1 MTPLR
6 YLVHIS
12 VFASLLLLLGASR
25 PVGAQTDL
33 QGEPFVRATLGSLA
47 YLLESPPVSFA
58 STADSLLDSTLD
70 LNKFADKA
78 FGAYLEKT
86 LDYYKKLLP
95 EEDYRQL
102 LVQYR
107 SQLHASLRWRL
118 IDDLA
123 LQLHREPLTAIRLES
138 QHFEGEKGKVELIA
152 EQSTG
157 PISIRADLQRTQAGW
172 RIVDISVDGRRL
184 SAHYRKLCDN
194 ILDEKYSLA
203 VLTSFLKRR
212 EYILLDDF
220 STTSP
225 GQCPLDWVV
234 WRPKDKKKPL
244 HYQVVEENGQHVM
257 AARDSGSSVILAK
270 SLRWNPRQY
279 PIMTW
284 CWKTTALPPGGDE
297 RYNHTNDSA
306 AGLYVVFSYNWFG
319 APKQLKYVWSS
330 TLPEGTVGKRDM
342 IFRPWF
348 FVLESG
354 EENLGRWTFETV
366 DLEAHYKLKLG
377 GKPDKKTDSVH
388 ILTDANSTK
397 SYAEAYYADLRV
409 WPREALEQGRV
420 ENYCDCLNS
429 GADSAAPL
437 RAADGDF

>member
-1 MTPLR
+1 MSQLR
-6 YLVHIS
+6 RLIHIS
-12 VFASLLLLLGASR
+12 FYCSLLFLLGASR
-25 PVGAQTDL
+25 PVGAQKDF

-47 YLLESPPVSFA
+47 YLLENPPVSFA
-58 STADSLLDSTLD
+58 STADALLDSSLD
-70 LNKFADKA
+70 LEKFADKI
-78 FGAYLEKT
+78 FGSYLEKT
-86 LDYYKKLLP
+86 LDYYDELLSKK
-95 EEDYRQL
+95 DYKQL
-102 LVQYR
+102 LAHYR
-107 SQLHASLRWRL
+107 DQLHSSLRWRL
-118 IDDLA
+118 IDDLV
-123 LQLHREPLTAIRLES
+123 LQLNREPVTAIRLES
-138 QHFEGEKGKVELIA
+138 QRFDEEKGEVGLIA

-157 PISIRADLQRTQAGW
+157 SISIRANLQRTPVGW
-172 RIVDISVDGRRL
+172 RIVDIAIDGRRL
-184 SAHYRKLCDN
+184 SAHYRKLCDD

-203 VLTSFLKRR
+203 VLTSFLERR

-225 GQCPLDWVV
+225 GQLPLDWVA
-234 WRPKDKKKPL
+234 WRPKDKKKSL
-244 HYQVVEENGQHVM
+244 HYQVEEENGQHVM

-270 SLRWNPRQY
+270 SLRWNPRKY

-354 EENLGRWTFETV
+354 EENLHRWAFETV
-366 DLEAHYKLKLG
+366 DLEAHYKLKLD

-420 ENYCDCLNS
+420 ANYCDCPNTR
-429 GADSAAPL
+429 AD
-437 RAADGDF
+437 DDN